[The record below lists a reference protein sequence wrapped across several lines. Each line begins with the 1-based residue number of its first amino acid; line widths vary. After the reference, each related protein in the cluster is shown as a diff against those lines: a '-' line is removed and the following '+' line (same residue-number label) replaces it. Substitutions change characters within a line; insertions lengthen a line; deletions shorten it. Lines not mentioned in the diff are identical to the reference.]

1 MTNLLWTLGAIAVC
15 AGMFFIA
22 ARMEPHWVAKDG
34 TRFIT
39 TSQLIDRFGE
49 TIGRRREV
57 RAAILPDG
65 SLLVSR
71 RSIIKTTSGV
81 WRIQAK
87 SPNPP
92 KGRHIYLLREIPPD
106 PDGELLALRVPASSK
121 IVPALDAITPDIDP
135 SDPRVVSV
143 PTPHPGTRR
152 WARRADPH

>member
-57 RAAILPDG
+57 RVALLPDG
-65 SLLVSR
+65 SLMVSR
-71 RSIIKTTSGV
+71 RSIIKTSSGV

-92 KGRHIYLLREIPPD
+92 KGRQIYLLREIPPD

-121 IVPALDAITPDIDP
+121 IVPSSRRHHARHRSQRSAGRQR
-135 SDPRVVSV
+135 SDTSSRNSAM
-143 PTPHPGTRR
+143 GS
-152 WARRADPH
+152 AS